1 MVTVKSADYKS
12 WTQEKLELQYEL
24 LYGQKATSEQ
34 YIADHNIYFEDEVD
48 ADGNNVSLQRAYH
61 YKLLAYIEES
71 MVHVHKLLDHN
82 V

>member
-1 MVTVKSADYKS
+1 MVTVKSSDYKS

-24 LYGQKATSEQ
+24 VLNQKEVSEQ

-48 ADGNNVSLQRAYH
+48 ADGNNVSQMKAYH

-71 MVHVHKLLDHN
+71 MMHVHKLLDHN